1 MSVLVALL
9 RKDARVV
16 YRDSLLSFLPVYAL
30 VLALLMRWGIAF
42 VPVENLGIYTAPAVV
57 LFGTILLGT
66 MLGFALIEEREQGTW
81 LLLRVLP
88 VSQRLLF
95 FYFGF
100 AATVLSAAVS
110 LVAAWVYG
118 YPIADWTAFSWMLL
132 AGSLLAPV
140 VMLVLGGVASNK
152 VEGLAVSK
160 VLSAVL
166 MLPAL
171 VFVVPMPWQLV
182 LVWLPPYWLYL
193 GLLDAYATDPAASLS
208 AVFWPAFP
216 QWLLFVAPVA
226 LSLAATVVL
235 SRAYLRRPS

>member
-1 MSVLVALL
+1 MKILLALL

-16 YRDSLLSFLPVYAL
+16 YRDSLLSLLPAYAL
-30 VLALLMRWGIAF
+30 ILALLMRWAVAY
-42 VPVENLGIYTAPAVV
+42 VPLANIGLYLAPAVV

-88 VSQRLLF
+88 VSQRLLV
-95 FYFGF
+95 FYLGF
-100 AATVLSAAVS
+100 AATMLSAAVS
-110 LVAAWVYG
+110 SVAAWVYG
-118 YPIADWTAFSWMLL
+118 YPIADWTAFFGMLL

-160 VLSAVL
+160 VLSVVL

-171 VFVVPMPWQLV
+171 VFVLPMPWQLA
-182 LVWLPPYWLYL
+182 LVWLPAYWLYL
-193 GLLDAYATDPAASLS
+193 GLLDAYATDPATSLS
-208 AVFWPAFP
+208 AVFWPGFP
-216 QWLLFVAPVA
+216 EWLLFVAPVA
-226 LSLAATVVL
+226 LSLAATIVL
-235 SRAYLRRPS
+235 ARAYLRRPS